1 MLRLERLEAA
11 CDRMCDTLT
20 VTRIALEK
28 QQGDVRVLGAKL
40 GAIVAG
46 VAVSAEIVRSL
57 FGGG

>member
-1 MLRLERLEAA
+1 
-11 CDRMCDTLT
+11 MCDTLT